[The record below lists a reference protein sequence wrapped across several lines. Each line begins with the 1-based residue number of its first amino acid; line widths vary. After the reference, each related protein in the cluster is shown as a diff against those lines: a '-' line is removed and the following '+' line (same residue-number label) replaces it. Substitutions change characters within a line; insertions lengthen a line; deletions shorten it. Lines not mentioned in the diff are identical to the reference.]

1 MSTSFGLAPIRKRD
15 LTLPDP
21 FLTLQQKLNKIFAE
35 PFAPFGFPIEEG
47 LLVRGWVP
55 TCDVFE
61 TPTQM
66 VIKLELPEVKK
77 ENIHVL
83 IEGNILTISGERK
96 LEENIK
102 EENYHRMER
111 SYGEFVRTFTLPPT
125 LELKTLTAEFNEG
138 ILRVVIQKREEA
150 RAKAV
155 EVKVK

>member
-1 MSTSFGLAPIRKRD
+1 MSTSFGLAPIRKREVA
-15 LTLPDP
+15 LPDP
-21 FLTLQQKLNKIFAE
+21 FLTLQQRLNKIFAE

-55 TCDVFE
+55 ACDVFE

-66 VIKLELPEVKK
+66 VIKFEHPEVKK

-83 IEGNILTISGERK
+83 IEGNILTLSGERK

-111 SYGEFVRTFTLPPT
+111 SYGEFVRSFTLPPT
-125 LELKTLTAEFNEG
+125 LELGTLTAEFVDG
-138 ILRVVIQKREEA
+138 VLKVIIQKIE
-150 RAKAV
+150 RAKAKTV
-155 EVKVK
+155 EVQVK

>member
-1 MSTSFGLAPIRKRD
+1 MSTSFGLAPIRKREV
-15 LTLPDP
+15 TLPDP
-21 FLTLQQKLNKIFAE
+21 FLTLQQRLNKILAE
-35 PFAPFGFPIEEG
+35 PFAPFGFPVEEG

-66 VIKLELPEVKK
+66 IIKLELPEVKK

-83 IEGNILTISGERK
+83 IEGNMLTISGERK

-102 EENYHRMER
+102 EENYHRIER
-111 SYGEFVRTFTLPPT
+111 NYGEFVRTFTLPPT

-138 ILRVVIQKREEA
+138 LLRVVIQKREEA

>member
-1 MSTSFGLAPIRKRD
+1 MSTSFGLAPIRKREV
-15 LTLPDP
+15 TLPEP
-21 FLTLQQKLNKIFAE
+21 FLALQNRLNRIFGE
-35 PFAPFGFPIEEG
+35 PFAPFASPIEEG

-55 TCDVFE
+55 TCDVYE

-102 EENYHRMER
+102 EENYHRLER

-125 LELKTLTAEFNEG
+125 LELNTLTAEFNEG
-138 ILRVVIQKREEA
+138 ILKVVIQKREEA
-150 RAKAV
+150 KAKAV

>member
-1 MSTSFGLAPIRKRD
+1 MSTSFGLAPIRKREVAV
-15 LTLPDP
+15 PDP
-21 FLTLQQKLNKIFAE
+21 FLTLQQRLNKIFAE
-35 PFAPFGFPIEEG
+35 PFGPFAFPIEEG

-102 EENYHRMER
+102 QENYHRMER
-111 SYGEFVRTFTLPPT
+111 SYGEFIRTFTLPPT
-125 LELKTLTAEFNEG
+125 LELKTLTAEFIEG
-138 ILRVVIQKREEA
+138 VLRVVIQKREEA
-150 RAKAV
+150 KATAV

>member
-1 MSTSFGLAPIRKRD
+1 MSSSFGLAPIRKREVA
-15 LTLPDP
+15 LPDP
-21 FLTLQQKLNKIFAE
+21 FLTLQRRLNKIFAE
-35 PFAPFGFPIEEG
+35 PFAPFTFPIEEG

-102 EENYHRMER
+102 EENYHRIER
-111 SYGEFVRTFTLPPT
+111 SYGEFVRTFTLPLT

-138 ILRVVIQKREEA
+138 LLRVVIQKREEA
-150 RAKAV
+150 KAKAV
-155 EVKVK
+155 EVTVK